1 MPEDRLQPA
10 ALNALLKEANA
21 RWQAGETSLTKLS
34 PEEQVLRLGYA
45 PGPGE
50 ETLEQRM
57 TAATARLAAAMAVA
71 AGYPASFDWRN
82 VGGKNFIT
90 PIRDQG
96 GCGSCVAFGSTAT
109 VEGTFRVQRG
119 DPNLV
124 VDLSEAHL
132 FYCVA
137 KAQGRTCGNGWWVAP
152 ALDGYKGGIVDEA
165 CFPYTAVD
173 QACNL
178 CSDWQGRL
186 TKITGWH
193 TVASPSDM
201 KTWLSS
207 KGPLATCF
215 VVYNDFFS
223 YSSGVYHHVTGGVA
237 GGHCVCCI
245 GYDDAQGCWIC
256 KNSWGTGWGEG
267 GFFRIAYGD
276 CGIDSTMWAV
286 EGIEETGWQTNR
298 RVIGLWSID
307 QDRNA
312 WAYVDG
318 IGWRKIASDSD
329 NIFFDL
335 LVQVASAK
343 TSNRPVN
350 FYQQQGVIRQVYIL

>member
-10 ALNALLKEANA
+10 QLNAVLKEAKVN
-21 RWQAGETSLTKLS
+21 WQAGDTAISKLP
-34 PEEQVLRLGYA
+34 PEEQVLRLGYS

-57 TAATARLAAAMAVA
+57 AASTANLAAVTAAAV
-71 AGYPASFDWRN
+71 GYPASYDWRN

-90 PIRDQG
+90 PVRDQG
-96 GCGSCVAFGSTAT
+96 GCGSCVAFGTTAT

-119 DPNLV
+119 DPNLA

-137 KAQGRTCGNGWWVAP
+137 KSQGRNCGNGWWVGP
-152 ALDGYKGGIVDEA
+152 ALDAYKNGIVDEP
-165 CFPYTAVD
+165 CFPYTAGD
-173 QACNL
+173 QNCNA
-178 CSDWQGRL
+178 
-186 TKITGWH
+186 ITN
-193 TVASPSDM
+193 AADM
-201 KTWLSS
+201 KTWLST

-215 VVYNDFFS
+215 SVYNDFFS
-223 YSSGVYHHVTGGVA
+223 YHSGVYKHVTGGLA

-256 KNSWGTGWGEG
+256 KNSWGTGWGDA

-276 CGIDSTMWAV
+276 CGIDSTMWAA
-286 EGIEETGWQTNR
+286 EGIEETVWLNNQR
-298 RVIGLWSID
+298 IMGLWSID

-312 WAYVDG
+312 WVYIDKL
-318 IGWRKIASDSD
+318 GWRKIAPDND

-335 LVQVASAK
+335 LVQLSSAK
-343 TSNRPVN
+343 AGNRPVN
-350 FYQQQGVIRQVYIL
+350 IYLLKGVIRQVYVL